1 MVLVAKDIV
10 EKDFL
15 SLSRSTS
22 ALEAARQMKAR
33 SNGFVIIAS
42 GGDPEGVVTE
52 WDFLAKIIAEGK
64 DPAGVKLGDIMTSNL
79 VSVDGNEGI
88 DQVAQI
94 MTQKGIRRVLVIS
107 DHRVLGV
114 ITAKTMLSR
123 LKEYIDKVS
132 SQIARLQS
140 PMYEGHVSH
149 SRHWRSCCATQ
160 TALIKSLYPLVM
172 STYARSTSL
181 ISGISCLRSSGSSV
195 SFCGR

>member
-15 SLSRSTS
+15 SLSRNSS
-22 ALEAARQMKAR
+22 ALEAARHMKAKGH
-33 SNGFVIIAS
+33 GFVIIAS
-42 GGDPEGVVTE
+42 SGGVPEGIVTE
-52 WDFLAKIIAEGK
+52 WDFLAKIMAEGK
-64 DPAGVKLGDIMTSNL
+64 DSAGVKLGDIMTSNL

-107 DHRVLGV
+107 DHKVLGV

-140 PMYEGHVSH
+140 PMY
-149 SRHWRSCCATQ
+149 
-160 TALIKSLYPLVM
+160 
-172 STYARSTSL
+172 
-181 ISGISCLRSSGSSV
+181 
-195 SFCGR
+195 

>member
-15 SLSRSTS
+15 SLSRDTT
-22 ALEAARQMKAR
+22 ALEAARYMKAKGH
-33 SNGFVIIAS
+33 GFVIIAS
-42 GGDPEGVVTE
+42 DGGVPEGIVTE
-52 WDFLAKIIAEGK
+52 WDFLAKIMAEGK
-64 DPAGVKLGDIMTSNL
+64 DPGGVKLGDIMTSNL

-107 DHRVLGV
+107 DHKVLGV

-140 PMYEGHVSH
+140 PMY
-149 SRHWRSCCATQ
+149 
-160 TALIKSLYPLVM
+160 
-172 STYARSTSL
+172 
-181 ISGISCLRSSGSSV
+181 
-195 SFCGR
+195 

>member
-15 SLSRSTS
+15 SLPRSTS

-42 GGDPEGVVTE
+42 GSGPEGIVTE
-52 WDFLAKIIAEGK
+52 WDFLAKIMADGK
-64 DPAGVKLGDIMTSNL
+64 DPAGVKLADIMTSNL
-79 VSVDGNEGI
+79 VSVDANEGI

-107 DHRVLGV
+107 DHKVLGV
-114 ITAKTMLSR
+114 ITAKTMLAR
-123 LKEYIDKVS
+123 LKEYIDRVS

-140 PMYEGHVSH
+140 PMY
-149 SRHWRSCCATQ
+149 
-160 TALIKSLYPLVM
+160 
-172 STYARSTSL
+172 
-181 ISGISCLRSSGSSV
+181 
-195 SFCGR
+195 